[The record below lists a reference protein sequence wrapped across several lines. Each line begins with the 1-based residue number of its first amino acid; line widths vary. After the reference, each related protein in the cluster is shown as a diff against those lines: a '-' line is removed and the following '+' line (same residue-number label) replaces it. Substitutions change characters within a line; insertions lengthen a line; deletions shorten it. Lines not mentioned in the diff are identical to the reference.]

1 MLASIAVACVI
12 GFSAAVSYTLAAA
25 LCLGYALL
33 IWADSSSLTA
43 GTVGSALPGQRGATM
58 AVHTQLGYLG
68 RFFGPHVVGLTPALA
83 GGGTVLGWGL
93 AYGQARNTAGE
104 GT

>member
-25 LCLGYALL
+25 LFLGYALL
-33 IWADSSSLTA
+33 NWADSSSLTA

-58 AVHTQLGYLG
+58 AVHTTLGDLG
-68 RFFGPHVVGLTPALA
+68 GFFGPHVFGLTLALS
-83 GGGTVLGWGL
+83 GGHSVRGLGL
-93 AYGQARNTAGE
+93 ASRHGAV
-104 GT
+104 